1 MDQII
6 VMTASAGVHNQNVL
20 DKVLWRSW
28 CLFQARNYTIHNMPR
43 WQTLTPC
50 SHGLPLQLIDD
61 FVMVVVEA
69 PLPIL

>member
-6 VMTASAGVHNQNVL
+6 VRTASAGVHNQNVL

-43 WQTLTPC
+43 
-50 SHGLPLQLIDD
+50 
-61 FVMVVVEA
+61 
-69 PLPIL
+69 